1 MLGKSFNAKLCD
13 FGLVKQISNSKTSRS
28 TDSIRGT
35 KGYVDPAYAN
45 TGRACEKNDIYSFG
59 IVMLEVVCC
68 ERPSVTQN
76 GDRIMNNLVEKVRAC
91 HQRNAILDA
100 ADRRLRGQSDEQLKR
115 MLIIGLLCVHPD
127 PDQRPHT
134 RKVLEYLTSRDV
146 PLPFL
151 PTSTN
156 YSFPMMNE
164 SRSYSSTSHN
174 RSVSEDE
181 FSTSSSMPPQHSG
194 RNEDAGTAAFLTSQS

>member
-68 ERPSVTQN
+68 ERPSVIQN

-100 ADRRLRGQSDEQLKR
+100 ADERLRGQSDEQLQR
-115 MLIIGLLCVHPD
+115 VLIIGLLCVHPD

-146 PLPFL
+146 PLSFL
-151 PTSTN
+151 P
-156 YSFPMMNE
+156 
-164 SRSYSSTSHN
+164 SY
-174 RSVSEDE
+174 
-181 FSTSSSMPPQHSG
+181 
-194 RNEDAGTAAFLTSQS
+194 